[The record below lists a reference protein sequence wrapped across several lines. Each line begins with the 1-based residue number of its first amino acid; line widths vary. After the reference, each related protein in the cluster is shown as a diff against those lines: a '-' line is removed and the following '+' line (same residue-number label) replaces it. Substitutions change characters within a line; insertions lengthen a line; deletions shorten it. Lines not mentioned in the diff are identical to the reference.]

1 MKYKIYDVFI
11 SYRRKGGKNY
21 ARIIKPELEKRQLS
35 VFLDF
40 DELKDCKF
48 DKRIMDAIDSSP
60 VFLIILSEGALDR
73 CVDDDDWVRKEIVY
87 AYERGKHIIPVVV
100 DKTFD
105 KIPSDVPQEIK
116 EILGQHQFSNIDTD
130 ALLQPSIDML
140 VEDWIKPHIKVENVE
155 ENSPCLKVDSDMSCM
170 VYIDDEFRGQAEA
183 NTLKK
188 IPLLQGEYKLKFVTL
203 DGKDSVVGV
212 FEMPEKDKIYKV
224 ELLPIKQ
231 QRETKEQQQQE
242 AKERERR
249 EKAGN
254 FEVNGV
260 SFKMIKVEGGTFL
273 MGAPESDTD
282 AYEDEKPRHRVTLS
296 DYYIGETAVTQ
307 ELWKAV
313 MRSNPSF
320 FKGSNRPVE
329 SVSWDDCQTFVRKL
343 NQLTGKKFRMPTEAE
358 WEFAARGG
366 NKSKG
371 YKYSGSNNIDEV
383 AWYDENSD
391 NTTHIVKTKQP
402 NELGLYDMSGNV
414 WEWCQD
420 WYDDYNRGSQ
430 TNPKGAS
437 EGSDR
442 VFRGGSWDDFA
453 RFCRVSIRNYNPPD
467 DRGNNLGFRLAL

>member
-87 AYERGKHIIPVVV
+87 AHERGKHIIPVVV

-170 VYIDDEFRGQAEA
+170 VYIDDEFCGQAEA

-188 IPLLQGEYKLKFVTL
+188 IPLLQGEYKLKFVTP

-231 QRETKEQQQQE
+231 
-242 AKERERR
+242 RR
-249 EKAGN
+249 EKAEN

-307 ELWKAV
+307 ELWEAV
-313 MRSNPSF
+313 MGDNPSSF
-320 FKGSNRPVE
+320 PGADLPVE
-329 SVSWDDCQTFVRKL
+329 QVSWDECNTFITEL
-343 NQLTGKKFRMPTEAE
+343 NALTGKKFRLPTEAE

-383 AWYDENSD
+383 AWYNENSD
-391 NTTHIVKTKQP
+391 HTTHIVKTKQP

-414 WEWCQD
+414 FEWCQD

-437 EGSDR
+437 EGSFR
-442 VFRGGSWDDFA
+442 VSRGGSWLDYA
-453 RFCRVSIRNYNPPD
+453 RYCRVSLRRSSAPD
-467 DRGNNLGFRLAL
+467 NRDNNLGFRLAL